1 MRPDFLFA
9 SPSWLS
15 GASRV
20 LDLAGQFDEY
30 NESASGDEADGMAL
44 FVDWRVV
51 GQSLLDAVMGVRR
64 EQEEQASFTPD

>member
-15 GASRV
+15 GAART

-30 NESASGDEADGMAL
+30 NDTPNEDIADARAMFCDWSIVGDTIIDAL
-44 FVDWRVV
+44 MRI
-51 GQSLLDAVMGVRR
+51 RR
-64 EQEEQASFTPD
+64 GPSQASDS